1 MIARPLSR
9 LPAVLALALALA
21 TFAASADQSGN
32 PGGLHEIPPFV
43 RERVELLSGAPD
55 DRAEKGDRADR
66 AAGDA
71 FFKDYDAQTAAVH
84 TSESGIAI
92 LAVGLLAVSGQRGL
106 TTAGARQSAA
116 T

>member
-55 DRAEKGDRADR
+55 DRAEKGDP
-66 AAGDA
+66 
-71 FFKDYDAQTAAVH
+71 QTAAVH

-106 TTAGARQSAA
+106 ATAGARQSAA

>member
-55 DRAEKGDRADR
+55 DRA
-66 AAGDA
+66 AGDA
-71 FFKDYDAQTAAVH
+71 FFKHYDAQTAAVH
-84 TSESGIAI
+84 TFESGIAI

>member
-1 MIARPLSR
+1 
-9 LPAVLALALALA
+9 VLALALALA